1 MPTISQTEAWK
12 ALDRHEE
19 AMRKVHMRAL
29 FEQDRERFEAFSLRA
44 GEILLDYSKNIITH
58 ETMKLLLDLARA
70 AGLES
75 WREKMFAGEKI
86 NNTEGRAVLHVA
98 LRADADTSIRV
109 DGEDVVPAVLAV
121 RAQMR
126 EFSEAV
132 RSGAWKGAT
141 GERITDVI
149 NIGIGGSDLGPVM
162 VAEALKPYQQ
172 PGLNLHFVSN
182 VDGTHIAETL
192 KKLKP
197 ETSLFIIA
205 SKTFTTQE
213 TIANATTARQWLVG
227 ALGEEAVAK
236 HFVALSTNAKEVA
249 RFGIDV
255 ANMFQF
261 WDWVGGRYSLW
272 SAIGL
277 PIAVGIGF
285 ERFEQLLAG
294 GRAMDTHFRTA
305 PLDANMPV
313 ILALIGVWNATF
325 LGAEAYAVLPYDQ
338 YLHRLAAY
346 LQQADM
352 ESNGKYVTRDGE
364 RVDYTT
370 GPILFGEPGT
380 NGQHSFYQLIHQG
393 TRLVPCD
400 FIAPAE
406 SHNPIGNHH
415 QLLLSN
421 FFAQPEALMKGKS
434 EAEARAELTQQG
446 LSGDALEALVP
457 HKVFE
462 GNRPTNSILVRK
474 VDPYTLG
481 MLIALYEHKIF
492 CQGIIWQVN
501 SFDQWGVELGKQ
513 LAKVIL
519 AELEGPG
526 EVSAHDSSTNA
537 LINAYKALRAD
548 QR

>member
-98 LRADADTSIRV
+98 LRADAETSIRV

-149 NIGIGGSDLGPVM
+149 IIGIGGSDLGPVM

>member
-1 MPTISQTEAWK
+1 
-12 ALDRHEE
+12 
-19 AMRKVHMRAL
+19 
-29 FEQDRERFEAFSLRA
+29 
-44 GEILLDYSKNIITH
+44 
-58 ETMKLLLDLARA
+58 
-70 AGLES
+70 
-75 WREKMFAGEKI
+75 
-86 NNTEGRAVLHVA
+86 
-98 LRADADTSIRV
+98 
-109 DGEDVVPAVLAV
+109 
-121 RAQMR
+121 
-126 EFSEAV
+126 
-132 RSGAWKGAT
+132 
-141 GERITDVI
+141 
-149 NIGIGGSDLGPVM
+149 
-162 VAEALKPYQQ
+162 
-172 PGLNLHFVSN
+172 
-182 VDGTHIAETL
+182 
-192 KKLKP
+192 
-197 ETSLFIIA
+197 
-205 SKTFTTQE
+205 
-213 TIANATTARQWLVG
+213 
-227 ALGEEAVAK
+227 
-236 HFVALSTNAKEVA
+236 
-249 RFGIDV
+249 
-255 ANMFQF
+255 
-261 WDWVGGRYSLW
+261 
-272 SAIGL
+272 
-277 PIAVGIGF
+277 
-285 ERFEQLLAG
+285 
-294 GRAMDTHFRTA
+294 
-305 PLDANMPV
+305 
-313 ILALIGVWNATF
+313 
-325 LGAEAYAVLPYDQ
+325 
-338 YLHRLAAY
+338 
-346 LQQADM
+346 
-352 ESNGKYVTRDGE
+352 YVTRDGE